1 MIETVKSEAHVLN
14 ALKRKI
20 VRDSEDKGTEK
31 LKKLHEEKMR
41 NFKRV
46 HK

>member
-1 MIETVKSEAHVLN
+1 MLN

-31 LKKLHEEKMR
+31 LKKMHEDKIR
-41 NFKRV
+41 KF
-46 HK
+46 